1 MSDRQTRRSA
11 VGHRSHPGKYPER
24 AGRNVRFNVTIK
36 HNIMQTATDFSL
48 VFEVDNPSNAVY
60 TAINNVTGWWTE
72 NMEGSS
78 KRIGDTFTVTFSETY
93 ITLRVAEQRTNFRI
107 AWEVIDCHKH
117 FLQNPK
123 EWVGTTVCFDI
134 EQVNYVG
141 SRVRFT
147 HVGLVEPLACYDICS
162 DAWGRYL
169 LGSLK
174 ALITTG
180 KGYPDQKE

>member
-1 MSDRQTRRSA
+1 
-11 VGHRSHPGKYPER
+11 
-24 AGRNVRFNVTIK
+24 
-36 HNIMQTATDFSL
+36 MQTATDFSL

-107 AWEVIDCHKH
+107 AWEVIDCYKH